1 MNSEDES
8 EAGTGKGE
16 TCSHCPEN
24 LKPWEHHQR
33 GFCLWPKEEHESPR
47 ESWGQGDSKQI
58 YSKCQS
64 VEELSGVKAAT
75 LRDAL
80 PQIRRPLE
88 NRRLTHKQEQQEAC
102 GQWEEDSVGT
112 GQEVLVDD
120 MLAVNEWLVPR
131 ARALVSTAH
140 LTSPKRKPS
149 HLPLEVQGA

>member
-1 MNSEDES
+1 MQPACLVGCDPWSLPWRRCGGGLCSLIPAGPSLSLLGHLLALQQHIGDEQ
-8 EAGTGKGE
+8 
-16 TCSHCPEN
+16 P
-24 LKPWEHHQR
+24 
-33 GFCLWPKEEHESPR
+33 
-47 ESWGQGDSKQI
+47 
-58 YSKCQS
+58 
-64 VEELSGVKAAT
+64 
-75 LRDAL
+75 
-80 PQIRRPLE
+80 
-88 NRRLTHKQEQQEAC
+88 HKQEQQEAC